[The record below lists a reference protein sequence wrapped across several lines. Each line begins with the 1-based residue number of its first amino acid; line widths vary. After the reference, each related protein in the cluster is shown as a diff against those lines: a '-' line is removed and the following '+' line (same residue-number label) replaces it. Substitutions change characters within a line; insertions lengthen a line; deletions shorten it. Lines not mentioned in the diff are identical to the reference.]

1 MIKKKLFFPH
11 VPKAAGTTMGRILKK
26 NLGER
31 FYPYYGLY
39 DRYIFNARDVER
51 ILEFAPH
58 IDAIASHLI
67 SLDLPWDSNQHS
79 IYAIAF
85 VRDPIDRAVSLF
97 YYLQKLAAD
106 RGGEVRNNPNE
117 FFNHIMNSD
126 TDEKK
131 LYSNAQYNFLGR
143 FVENVVSLNQLLQH
157 VDSGHLVIAPMER
170 FDDACLVLEK
180 IHPDYLSD
188 MSYPGK
194 QNIAQRGCALSE
206 STLKLLRKNNEL
218 DIKIYE
224 WTQTVFDRQFQ
235 NVIGANA
242 TRAREYFKKRCAA
255 VAGDWIAEDSE
266 KALNR
271 KERSYFEHLKKEN
284 RRLRSENALLR
295 SARDNRFL
303 DLLPSPFLGVAGR
316 LMDAVK
322 DR

>member
-1 MIKKKLFFPH
+1 MIPKKLFFSH

-26 NLGER
+26 NLGEK

-39 DRYIFNARDVER
+39 DRYMFNMRDVER

-67 SLDLPWDSNQHS
+67 SLDLPWFSQRHS
-79 IYAIAF
+79 IYAISF
-85 VRDPIDRAVSLF
+85 VRDPVDRAISLF
-97 YYLQKLAAD
+97 YYLQKLAAQ
-106 RGGEVRNNPNE
+106 RGGSVCDNAEE
-117 FFNHIMNSD
+117 FFNRILQSD
-126 TDEKK
+126 SEEKK
-131 LYSNAQYNFLGR
+131 PYSNAQGIFLGK
-143 FVENVVSLNQLLQH
+143 FAHNACSLNQLQQH
-157 VDSGHLVIAPMER
+157 VDSGQLVIAPMDR

-188 MSYPGK
+188 MAYPGK
-194 QNIAQRGCALSE
+194 QNTAQRGCPLSGP
-206 STLKLLRKNNEL
+206 TLEALRKCNDQ

-224 WTQTVFDRQFQ
+224 WTQAAFDRQFK
-235 NVIGANA
+235 NVLGPNPAP
-242 TRAREYFKKRCAA
+242 AREDFKKRCAA
-255 VAGDWIAEDSE
+255 VASDWIAEDSE
-266 KALNR
+266 KALNSQER
-271 KERSYFEHLKKEN
+271 KYFEHLKMEN